1 LQVFQE
7 EWKKKFNWELFKP
20 LPKEDVHHFK
30 TLRIPLTNE
39 QKEFDEQVLSLTKIL
54 IDSLNEKELKKRI
67 KITKENTKGIDKLE
81 SFLNSEHVRFKG
93 MLEFLRDL
101 QELRS
106 AGVAHIKGKKYNKIK
121 KAFLIGEKNLSDVF
135 DNILVKAIQTLN
147 SLESYFQLFLF

>member
-1 LQVFQE
+1 
-7 EWKKKFNWELFKP
+7 
-20 LPKEDVHHFK
+20 
-30 TLRIPLTNE
+30 
-39 QKEFDEQVLSLTKIL
+39 
-54 IDSLNEKELKKRI
+54 
-67 KITKENTKGIDKLE
+67 
-81 SFLNSEHVRFKG
+81 

-147 SLESYFQLFLF
+147 SLESYFLKKK